1 MRDFIQTMTIKDELQ
16 LQKKRKTMI
25 KLGHN
30 PYCHKRKFFFLESW
44 RKSHSHR
51 TLYQIGYSTFT
62 LVTYSTVPFVKVK
75 YR

>member
-1 MRDFIQTMTIKDELQ
+1 
-16 LQKKRKTMI
+16 MI